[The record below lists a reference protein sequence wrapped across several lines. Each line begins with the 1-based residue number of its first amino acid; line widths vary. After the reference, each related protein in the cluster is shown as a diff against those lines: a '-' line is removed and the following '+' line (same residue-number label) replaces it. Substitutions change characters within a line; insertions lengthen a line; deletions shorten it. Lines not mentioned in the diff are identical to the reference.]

1 MPNLSVKTLSVHL
14 RTNLLATGQYI
25 TAFPHSVLYL
35 YAHRFSLKALPLDL
49 PTRPWPVA
57 VLTLKNRTLSPV
69 VERFIECARDVVKSI
84 AHRPQAIKSNPAEDG
99 RGDKKPGLPSRVE
112 TIGMR
117 NLVPAW
123 KL

>member
-1 MPNLSVKTLSVHL
+1 MATSPWSPILDDGAAQTPAPACGPAGVHL

-25 TAFPHSVLYL
+25 TAFPHSVLFL

-69 VERFIECARDVVKSI
+69 VERFIECARDVAKSV
-84 AHRPQAIKSNPAEDG
+84 AHRPQAIKS
-99 RGDKKPGLPSRVE
+99 
-112 TIGMR
+112 
-117 NLVPAW
+117 
-123 KL
+123 